1 MLSGC
6 PDDLLPRFERQVH
19 RPHDKAVPLP
29 NFVLRHKPLEV
40 PYRIP
45 TSASRWRLAE
55 SDIVARPKHQ
65 YEGHPVTYSVVPRFG
80 IAIIRFIE
88 DERQWEVWIVI
99 KIAIVIDSQ
108 MGRQFSMLRC
118 HAANPPLLCSVLIG
132 GAAQKVNIQRLGL
145 VYIAGEE
152 QTDIVVLKSAGAR
165 DAFQRHLNGAVIEQ
179 LIPQPAMKLEN
190 NIKIVTLSINDSLT
204 QVVPMVF

>member
-1 MLSGC
+1 M
-6 PDDLLPRFERQVH
+6 
-19 RPHDKAVPLP
+19 
-29 NFVLRHKPLEV
+29 N
-40 PYRIP
+40 
-45 TSASRWRLAE
+45 
-55 SDIVARPKHQ
+55 
-65 YEGHPVTYSVVPRFG
+65 
-80 IAIIRFIE
+80 
-88 DERQWEVWIVI
+88 I
-99 KIAIVIDSQ
+99 K
-108 MGRQFSMLRC
+108 
-118 HAANPPLLCSVLIG
+118 
-132 GAAQKVNIQRLGL
+132 RLGL